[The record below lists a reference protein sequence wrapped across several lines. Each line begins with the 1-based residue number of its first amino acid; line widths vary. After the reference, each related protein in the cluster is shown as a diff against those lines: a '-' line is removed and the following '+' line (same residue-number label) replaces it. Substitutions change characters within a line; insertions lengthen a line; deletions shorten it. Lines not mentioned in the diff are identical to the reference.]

1 MWRKKGRLTMGKN
14 STKGYAI
21 LAILFALVS
30 VIAFAIPTVKT
41 TTFWIVYVFTVVA
54 FTAQIGIWKA
64 AFRKEETLKSK
75 FLGFPV
81 VHIGIVYLTIQ
92 IVAFAVF
99 MFVPSFP
106 EWSAI
111 IVCTIIISI
120 SAVCMIAAD
129 VGRGEI
135 ERVEAK
141 VQKKMFYISELQV
154 DVELLANAESDE
166 NTKAALMQLAE
177 KIRFSDPMSS
187 EQLTELEQG
196 ISSKIAELK
205 TVTNKA
211 ETIKSLNL
219 LLDERNKKCKLWK
232 E

>member
-1 MWRKKGRLTMGKN
+1 MGKN
-14 STKGYAI
+14 STKGYTI

-54 FTAQIGIWKA
+54 FTVQIGIWKV
-64 AFRKEETLKSK
+64 AFGKEETLKSK

-81 VHIGIVYLTIQ
+81 VHIGIVYLVIQ

-99 MFVPSFP
+99 TFAPSLP
-106 EWSAI
+106 EWGAVVI
-111 IVCTIIISI
+111 CAIIISI
-120 SAVCMIAAD
+120 SAVCMIAVD
-129 VGRGEI
+129 VGRSEI

-141 VQKKMFYISELQV
+141 VQKKVFYIRELQV

-196 ISSKIAELK
+196 ISCKIAELK